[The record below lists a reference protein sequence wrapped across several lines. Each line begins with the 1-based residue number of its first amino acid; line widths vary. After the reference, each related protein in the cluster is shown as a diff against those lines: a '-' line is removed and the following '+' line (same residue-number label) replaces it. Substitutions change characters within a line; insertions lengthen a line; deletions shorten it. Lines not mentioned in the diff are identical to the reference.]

1 MIAVTLQQLWARKRR
16 LVGTGLA
23 VVFGI
28 AFLSGTMVLSDTM
41 RAGFE
46 TMFGQ
51 ANAGIDAVVR
61 GEATIGAEMG
71 GQTAQV
77 DAALLDD
84 IRAVDGVATAA
95 AEVEG
100 IAQVVADDGTAIGG
114 DGPPTLGLGW
124 IDDPTLSSYEL
135 VEGRAPVGPGEVA
148 IDTATADRGGL
159 VIGDTTVVRTP
170 APVDVTVVGLVDLA
184 GGTPA
189 DGPTFTL
196 FDPTEAGSLLLGR
209 TDVVT
214 RILVAA
220 DPGVEEQ
227 VLVDRIEPLLPDGT
241 EALTGTALNA
251 ELVDD
256 IGADFLDFFERML
269 LVFAG
274 IALLVATFSIFN
286 TFSITT
292 AQRTQ
297 QSALLRTLG
306 ATRRQVLGATM
317 LEASVVGVVASAVGL
332 LAGLGLATGL
342 TLFISARGWI
352 VDTGGPVVLGDTV
365 TAAMVVGLV
374 VTVVA
379 GVVPAIR
386 ASAVAPLEALRS
398 AEIDRSDTSL
408 VRAIGGALLTA
419 VGLGLLVV
427 APDVGDP
434 LLPMAGGAVATLVGV
449 VVLGPV
455 VARPATGLLGTAL
468 LRLRGGTGALARENA
483 MRNPRRTAATASAL
497 MVGVAVVTLFTVV
510 GSSVRATLDTE
521 IRRTFGGDLVVMA
534 DGFSGSGLDPAL
546 APALQAD
553 PAIDR
558 TLALGLGVG
567 LVDGEELVFSVAD
580 PAAVQELGGLEV
592 TAGDL
597 ADVDRNGI
605 AVSAERAAE
614 AGLTVGDSVTIAFV
628 DGAEEVLTVGA
639 LFEAGPGDG
648 LSTHLVATETYA
660 PHAIQRAD
668 TTIRIMLADG
678 VSVADGRAAVE
689 AITSRH
695 GSPVVLDRDEF
706 SAQVS
711 SDIDGVL
718 AFVYGLLALAIVI
731 ASMGIA
737 NALSLS
743 VHERVRE
750 IGLLRAVGQT
760 RRQLRGMV
768 RWESVL
774 VAVFGTVGGL
784 GLGSLIAWAAIRTTA
799 ASEGIGT
806 FALPTTHLAIVL
818 ALGATVGILAAVRPA
833 RRAARVQVLTAIA
846 TE

>member
-148 IDTATADRGGL
+148 IDTATADRGDL

-317 LEASVVGVVASAVGL
+317 LEASVVGLVASAIGL

-342 TLFISARGWI
+342 TLFMSARGWI

-365 TAAMVVGLV
+365 LAAMVVGLV

-427 APDVGDP
+427 APDVVDP
-434 LLPMAGGAVATLVGV
+434 LLPMAGGAVATLVGI

-468 LRLRGGTGALARENA
+468 LPLRGGTGALARENA

-510 GSSVRATLDTE
+510 GASIRATLDTE
-521 IRRTFGGDLVVMA
+521 IRRTFGGDLVVLA

-580 PAAVQELGGLEV
+580 PAAVQELVGLEV
-592 TAGDL
+592 TDGDL
-597 ADVDRNGI
+597 AAVDHDGI
-605 AVSAERAAE
+605 AVSADRAQQTGIE
-614 AGLTVGDSVTIAFV
+614 IGDTITIAFV
-628 DGAEEVLTVGA
+628 DGAEQVLTVGA

-668 TTIRIMLADG
+668 TTIRILLADG

-689 AITSRH
+689 AITSAH

-774 VAVFGTVGGL
+774 VAVFGTGGGL

-806 FALPTTHLAIVL
+806 FALPTTQLAIVL